1 MVKSPDGKGVILFG
15 CPENTGLFYELV
27 NSDGQL
33 SWKEMQQSLKYPRYC
48 PVSALVP
55 DKMANCDNYSPIT
68 TSTTIPTTSPI
79 SSPTSNPTTSLTT
92 STVTSTSEINAR
104 ISNIQLVIHFTICII
119 HQLFIQ

>member
-1 MVKSPDGKGVILFG
+1 MILFG

-55 DKMANCDNYSPIT
+55 DKMANCDDYSPIT
-68 TSTTIPTTSPI
+68 TTTTTSPTTTLI
-79 SSPTSNPTTSLTT
+79 TSS
-92 STVTSTSEINAR
+92 VTSTSEINAR
-104 ISNIQLVIHFTICII
+104 ISNIQLAIHFTICII
-119 HQLFIQ
+119 HRLFIQEQL